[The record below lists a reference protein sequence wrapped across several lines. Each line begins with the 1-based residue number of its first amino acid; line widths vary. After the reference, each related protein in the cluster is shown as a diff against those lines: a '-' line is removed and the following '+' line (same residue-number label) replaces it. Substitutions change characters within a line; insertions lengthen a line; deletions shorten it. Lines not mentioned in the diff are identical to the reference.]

1 MKAQARAKVNLSL
14 HITGKRE
21 DGYHLLD
28 SLVVFPDIGDVLRR
42 THAGFT
48 ITGPFADGLS
58 TTDNLVLKAAAFL
71 GKSAGF
77 HLEKNLPVASGIGGG
92 SADAAAALRLLGG
105 ENVAGSAALGADV
118 PACLRSKPL
127 RMQGIG
133 DQISPLPSLPEFA
146 MVLVNT
152 GDPVAT
158 RDIFNALKL
167 VNNPVGEPLP
177 PGLNTTEFFAF
188 IAGLRNDM
196 QATAQA
202 LCPSISTALAAL
214 DAQEN
219 CALARMSGSG
229 GTCFGLFSS
238 IAEAKQAEA
247 AVQLAHPAWWVKAAR
262 V

>member
-1 MKAQARAKVNLSL
+1 MQELARAKVNLSL

-28 SLVVFPDIGDVLRR
+28 SLVVFPDIGDVLHL
-42 THAGFT
+42 TKAGFT
-48 ITGPFADGLS
+48 IGGPFADGLS

-71 GKSAGF
+71 DKSAGF

-118 PACLRSKPL
+118 PACLFSKPV

-133 DQISPLPSLPEFA
+133 DQLSPLPELPEFA

-158 RDIFNALKL
+158 KDIFKALKT
-167 VNNPVGEPLP
+167 VDNPESP
-177 PGLNTTEFFAF
+177 PMPSGLGTSGFFRF
-188 IAGLRNDM
+188 IIKQRNDM

-202 LCPSISTALAAL
+202 LCPSIGAALAVL
-214 DAQEN
+214 DAQEH

-229 GTCFGLFSS
+229 GTCFGLFASY
-238 IAEAKQAEA
+238 AEARQAEM
-247 AVQLAHPAWWVKAAR
+247 AVQRAHPAWWVKAAR